1 MYDTSKTIDLENAP
15 LNGGILVKVLV
26 LSIDPY
32 LRRMMVG
39 PDVQN
44 FSVSRTPILLAK
56 VCVDLFPLRDSP
68 HSSSDNRAWSSY
80 CHGIGILLDE
90 CNS

>member
-1 MYDTSKTIDLENAP
+1 MYDTSETIDLENAP

-44 FSVSRTPILLAK
+44 FSVSRTP
-56 VCVDLFPLRDSP
+56 FSSRDNQSNLTSRQP
-68 HSSSDNRAWSSY
+68 HSSSDNRTWNSHY
-80 CHGIGILLDE
+80 HGILLDKY
-90 CNS
+90 NS

>member
-1 MYDTSKTIDLENAP
+1 MYDTSRTIDLENAP

-26 LSIDPY
+26 HSIDLY

-44 FSVSRTPILLAK
+44 FSESRTSMFVREIFNLISL
-56 VCVDLFPLRDSP
+56 CDSP
-68 HSSSDNRAWSSY
+68 CLNSDNRTLSGY
-80 CHGIGILLDE
+80 CRGILLDKG
-90 CNS
+90 

>member
-1 MYDTSKTIDLENAP
+1 MYDTSETIDLENAP

-44 FSVSRTPILLAK
+44 FSVSRTPFSSRDNQSNLTSRQPPFELGQPY
-56 VCVDLFPLRDSP
+56 VEQPLSRYF
-68 HSSSDNRAWSSY
+68 A
-80 CHGIGILLDE
+80 
-90 CNS
+90 